1 MNRPSTRMLDRIKST
16 YLFIKTE
23 GTVSTAQVAE
33 EFGITDRTVQR
44 DLHVLEYNGL
54 VCSPYRGKWKTTE
67 KKVKAS

>member
-23 GTVSTAQVAE
+23 GTVSTTQVAE

-44 DLHVLEYNGL
+44 DLRVLEYNGL
-54 VCSPYRGKWKTTE
+54 VCSPCRGKWKTTE
-67 KKVKAS
+67 KKVKVS